1 MALSLAPDNWKDLF
15 CAALAEVP
23 VVQYACDAARI
34 QRCTAYRNRE
44 ADKEFRQAWDDAMEA
59 GIDRAEREVYRR
71 GVEGYYE
78 PVIHQGRLQFVY
90 ERYTTEE
97 DGEVKEHYR
106 QVLDANGQPVPLT
119 IRKHS
124 DAMVAMWLK
133 GRRKS
138 VFADRTEITGA
149 DGGPLAVDETA
160 RRARMQAILNEA
172 KARRSAED
180 FG

>member
-1 MALSLAPDNWKDLF
+1 MTYAVPPWHPAFL
-15 CAALAEVP
+15 AALTEVP
-23 VVQYACDAARI
+23 VVQHACDVAGI
-34 QRCTAYRNRE
+34 QRSTAYRARE

-59 GIDRAEREVYRR
+59 GIDRAEREVFRR
-71 GVEGYYE
+71 GVEGYHE

-90 ERYTTEE
+90 ERYTEIDP
-97 DGEVKEHYR
+97 DGVEKEHYR
-106 QVLDANGQPVPLT
+106 QVLDDKGQPVPLT

-172 KARRSAED
+172 RGRRAAED